1 MNKSHA
7 LNPHTANPYQ
17 RERKRAGLTQE
28 KAVEYLPFE
37 LRTLQGYEAGC
48 RQPKFDHA
56 YAMAELYGCSLD
68 DFARVEED
76 AEDE

>member
-1 MNKSHA
+1 MKRPNTSNSHA
-7 LNPHTANPYQ
+7 GNPYQ
-17 RERKRAGLTQE
+17 RERKRAGMTQE

-56 YAMAELYGCSLD
+56 FAMAELYGCRLD
-68 DFARVEED
+68 DFARVEGN

>member
-1 MNKSHA
+1 MKKSRT
-7 LNPHTANPYQ
+7 LNPHVGNPYQ
-17 RERKRAGLTQE
+17 RARKRAGLTQE

-48 RQPKFDHA
+48 RQPKFGHA

-68 DFARVEED
+68 DFARAEGD
-76 AEDE
+76 ADDE